1 MVRRISQL
9 HYLENHIYV
18 FFFIVKPHSRSS
30 SPPNVRDDMVLRGN
44 SLLQPIGAQ
53 HDNRGFK
60 TVPNRQKIAGDPK
73 RSPLSA
79 ELFEDPGTNVGDGF
93 KVGHTP
99 TDSSLLVEA
108 GTVHSHSNVIEK
120 PAIVPH
126 PYAGTVPSGKGQHA
140 LLPQKPLPQKPPR
153 NPVGSYSLVGI
164 PAAGSQMEVSVEPVE
179 IKIAIGPPQVKNTGS
194 SVEGKSTGPPKEPS
208 YELVGHW
215 GQQVKK
221 ESPPS
226 VHAHSRNTEL
236 EVKNGTKGAPHG
248 SPRPPPNGDREKPT
262 TEGGISL
269 DREGVHEVLFGTGN
283 KTPHILSPT
292 PLSFKVATY

>member
-1 MVRRISQL
+1 
-9 HYLENHIYV
+9 
-18 FFFIVKPHSRSS
+18 
-30 SPPNVRDDMVLRGN
+30 MVLRGN
-44 SLLQPIGAQ
+44 SLLQPTGAQ

-60 TVPNRQKIAGDPK
+60 TVPNRQKIAAGPK
-73 RSPLSA
+73 RSLLSA
-79 ELFEDPGTNVGDGF
+79 ELFEDPGANVGDGF

-126 PYAGTVPSGKGQHA
+126 PNTGTVPSGKGQHA
-140 LLPQKPLPQKPPR
+140 LLPQKPPR

-164 PAAGSQMEVSVEPVE
+164 PVAGSQMEVSVEPVE
-179 IKIAIGPPQVKNTGS
+179 VKIAVGPPQVKNTGN

-215 GQQVKK
+215 GQPVKK

-226 VHAHSRNTEL
+226 VHAYSRNTEL

-248 SPRPPPNGDREKPT
+248 SPRPPPKGDREKPT
-262 TEGGISL
+262 TEGGISP
-269 DREGVHEVLFGTGN
+269 DREGVHEVLLGTGN
-283 KTPHILSPT
+283 KTLHILSPT
-292 PLSFKVATY
+292 ALSFKVATH